1 MITHQMIVEGYRNGT
16 VKLVDSPNGDG
27 TVCQIGDNWFYFGGE
42 AAEGV
47 SPEQYKKDVPEDGII
62 DEIYFTLKVFRED
75 GGEYLDEYMYY
86 ECFLN
91 ENKDRRAH
99 RSGMIRRV
107 DDLGRIVLPKE
118 IRRALKI
125 REGEPVEIS
134 LTNNGRSILLEK
146 VVEDELWELEK
157 FVRDFEGDA
166 ARPAETE
173 KVKKEMLGIIKKYKE
188 GRYSDNACKL

>member
-1 MITHQMIVEGYRNGT
+1 MITHQMIVDGYRKGI

-47 SPEQYKKDVPEDGII
+47 SPEQYRNDVPEDGII
-62 DEIYFTLKVFRED
+62 DEIYFTLKYFHED

-86 ECFLN
+86 EFFLN
-91 ENKDRRAH
+91 ESKRQRAH
-99 RSGMIRRV
+99 RSGVIRRV
-107 DDLGRIVLPKE
+107 DDLGRIVIPKE
-118 IRRALKI
+118 IRKALKI

-134 LTNNGRSILLEK
+134 LSNDGKSIMLEK

-157 FVRDFEGDA
+157 CVRDFEGDPGRSVDTEEARKAMLA
-166 ARPAETE
+166 A
-173 KVKKEMLGIIKKYKE
+173 IKKYKE
-188 GRYSDNACKL
+188 ARNDK